1 MAKKPTELEQQVE
14 ELGKEIG
21 ECKRVEEELRESEER
36 YQALF
41 DRSLDCVYIHDF
53 EGNFI
58 DANPAALNMLG
69 YKREDIASLNFA
81 SVISQDQLPKAFRA
95 LEEVKKTGSQQGL
108 TEFKLKHKN
117 DKYVYIETKASLIYH
132 DGEPNAIQGIGRDIS
147 ERKRAEEALIKREK
161 ELEIKTRNL
170 EELNTA
176 LKVLLKK
183 RDEDKKELE
192 DKVLLNVKRLVFP
205 YLEKLQMSGLDERQ
219 KAYASILESN
229 LNEIISPF
237 SQSLSSRYVSLTPM
251 EIEVANII
259 KQGKTTKEIAN
270 LLSLSSKTIEVH
282 RKNIR
287 KKIGINN
294 KKTNLRSRL
303 LSFQ

>member
-1 MAKKPTELEQQVE
+1 MAKKPKELEQRVKELEKKIVE
-14 ELGKEIG
+14 G
-21 ECKRVEEELRESEER
+21 KRVEKALRESEER

-41 DRSLDCVYIHDF
+41 DRSLDCVYLHDF

-69 YKREDIASLNFA
+69 YNREEITSQNFA
-81 SVISQDQLPKAFRA
+81 SIISQDQLPKAFKA
-95 LEEVKKTGSQQGL
+95 LEEIKKTGSQQGL

-117 DKYVYIETKASLIYH
+117 DKFAYIETKASLIYH
-132 DGEPNAIQGIGRDIS
+132 DGEPYAIQGIGRDIS

-205 YLEKLQMSGLDERQ
+205 YLERLQMSGLDERQ
-219 KAYASILESN
+219 KTYASILESN

-251 EIEVANII
+251 EIEIANLI

-270 LLSLSSKTIEVH
+270 LLSLSGKTIEVH

-294 KKTNLRSRL
+294 KKANLRSHL
-303 LSFQ
+303 LSIQ